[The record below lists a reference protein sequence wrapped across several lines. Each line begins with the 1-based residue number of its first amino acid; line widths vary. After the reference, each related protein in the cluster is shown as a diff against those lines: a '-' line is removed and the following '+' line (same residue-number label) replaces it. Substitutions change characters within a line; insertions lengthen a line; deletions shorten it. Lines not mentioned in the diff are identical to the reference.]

1 MSSKPFELDTSF
13 TQNRELSWLRFNE
26 RVLAEAADA
35 TVPLFERLKFAAIFT
50 SNLDEF
56 FMIRVGSLF
65 DLSLLKQV
73 HIDNKTGM
81 TPEEQ
86 LHAVYDA
93 VAPLYKR
100 RDKVMEEIEE
110 QLRLHDI
117 SRVQMRELIVS
128 EQKYVENYYQN
139 TIRPMLSPQVVDTS
153 HPFPHLINKAR
164 YIAVRLRAKGKEKEQ
179 FGLIPVPEALPRT
192 VFLPGSAVRYLLTE
206 QILLAY
212 AEDVFSMYTVCDKAV
227 ICVTRNADINPD
239 DENFEVDDDYRR
251 HMKRVIKKR
260 ARLACVRLE
269 LFGGEVST
277 ELREFLMRQLAL
289 KKEQVFKSKTPLDLS
304 YVYGLSERM
313 TPAARKSMTY
323 RPFKPMPS
331 AMVNPNE
338 SVTKQVM
345 KRDLFLSYPYESME
359 PFLKLVEEA
368 AVDPAVVSIKITI
381 YRLASS
387 SRLVEALTKAS
398 ENGKDVV
405 ALLELRARFDEQ
417 NNINWSETLEDAGC
431 QVLYGMEDYKVHSK
445 ICLITRQEKGKVQYI
460 TQIGTGNYNE
470 KTAKLYTDFCLMT
483 SDMEIGQDASEFFK
497 NMALSNLDG
506 EYHALMVAPNA
517 MQSRIIEKIDEMI
530 AVAAAGGNAHMMIKT
545 NSVTDR
551 VLIDRLQAAS
561 DAGVKIEMVVRGI
574 CCILPQIPSK
584 TENITV
590 TSVVG
595 RFLEHSRVYC
605 FMANG
610 ESEVYISSADFMT
623 RNMTRRVEIA
633 CPVKSQQV
641 KQRIIDFMLT
651 MLHDNVKARRLMR
664 DGSYLP
670 VSNGEAPLSC
680 QDAFMIEAEEAAS
693 HAAVKPHGVWQKMTA
708 RFRKKK
714 QQ

>member
-1 MSSKPFELDTSF
+1 M
-13 TQNRELSWLRFNE
+13 
-26 RVLAEAADA
+26 
-35 TVPLFERLKFAAIFT
+35 
-50 SNLDEF
+50 
-56 FMIRVGSLF
+56 
-65 DLSLLKQV
+65 
-73 HIDNKTGM
+73 
-81 TPEEQ
+81 
-86 LHAVYDA
+86 
-93 VAPLYKR
+93 
-100 RDKVMEEIEE
+100 
-110 QLRLHDI
+110 
-117 SRVQMRELIVS
+117 
-128 EQKYVENYYQN
+128 
-139 TIRPMLSPQVVDTS
+139 DTS

-164 YIAVRLRAKGKEKEQ
+164 YIAVRLCAKGKEKEQ

-584 TENITV
+584 KENITV

-670 VSNGEAPLSC
+670 VSNSEAPLSC